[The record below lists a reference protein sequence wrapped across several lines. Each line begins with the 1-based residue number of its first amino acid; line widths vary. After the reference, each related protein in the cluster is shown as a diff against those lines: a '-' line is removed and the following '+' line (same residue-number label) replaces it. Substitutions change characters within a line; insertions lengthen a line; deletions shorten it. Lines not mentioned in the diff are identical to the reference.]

1 MGNLSL
7 NGSRL
12 LDETGGLARISG
24 VIASLVIVAIVL
36 TGLDLPGLVP
46 VPILAGLLMYLGLV
60 VLTEV
65 LLRSP
70 AHRAW
75 TDFGL
80 ALLIMGAIVT
90 LGYLAGVV
98 FGFIAACLTFAFSY
112 SRIAVIRR
120 HLTRVVYASQ
130 HGPLRRRRA
139 PAAGRRRAHSHL
151 LAGGV
156 HLLRLVQWRVREHPR
171 GDRENAE
178 GTAPICRARFHR
190 RVRLRYLGAAV
201 DGQAQELRRRPR
213 RDARLRRALGP
224 HAALARA
231 REAVR
236 CRRRST
242 RPSTR
247 ATPRSSGARSR
258 CWPRPSRRSG
268 PAPRPI
274 SRIGWRPSSAGAIG
288 RGASRAF
295 SSAAI

>member
-12 LDETGGLARISG
+12 LDETGGLERMSG

-36 TGLDLPGLVP
+36 TGLDLPGWVP

-98 FGFIAACLTFAFSY
+98 FGFIAACLTFAFNY

-120 HLTRVVYASQ
+120 HLTRVVFASNMDRSAGAERLLQ
-130 HGPLRRRRA
+130 EEGERIHVFWLAGFIFFGSSNGVFESIRA
-139 PAAGRRRAHSHL
+139 AIEKTPVGRRRFAVLDFSEVSGFDTSAL
-151 LAGGV
+151 LSMVKLKNYADDHDVILAFAG
-156 HLLRLVQWRVREHPR
+156 LSARMLPSLEHVKLF
-171 GDRENAE
+171 
-178 GTAPICRARFHR
+178 GTPSLHRAFDTRN
-190 RVRLRYLGAAV
+190 
-201 DGQAQELRRRPR
+201 
-213 RDARLRRALGP
+213 
-224 HAALARA
+224 AALEWGGCFGDFRGI
-231 REAVR
+231 RHSVHSGVLNSN
-236 CRRRST
+236 CRYGKCRVDT
-242 RPSTR
+242 
-247 ATPRSSGARSR
+247 
-258 CWPRPSRRSG
+258 RSG
-268 PAPRPI
+268 I
-274 SRIGWRPSSAGAIG
+274 HL
-288 RGASRAF
+288 
-295 SSAAI
+295 